1 MEIPVVFAMPW
12 LTFGATFMV
21 CALAGLVA
29 SWLPTRRLLGR
40 PVAEI
45 LRATA

>member
-1 MEIPVVFAMPW
+1 MNVPVAVPW
-12 LTFGATFMV
+12 ITVAATFVV
-21 CALAGLVA
+21 CALAGLLA

-45 LRATA
+45 LRGS